1 MARPRDE
8 LYGHR
13 FDDVVIARAVRGQRH
28 RQLSRRELRAA
39 VAQLR
44 RDGLSHDAIGRRL
57 RIRTH
62 FAATLLAEHDAN
74 PTPTA
79 TMILQ
84 RRT

>member
-8 LYGHR
+8 LYAYR
-13 FDDVVIARAVRGQRH
+13 FDDVVIARAVRGQRD

-39 VAQLR
+39 VAQLH

-57 RIRTH
+57 GIRTR
-62 FAATLLAEHDAN
+62 FAATLMAEHDAN
-74 PTPTA
+74 PTPSA
-79 TMILQ
+79 TMLLQ